1 MLPLRNAPKS
11 DLTAT
16 YTFYFLLGKRK
27 RFNQTSILRHL
38 KAKCEYRNCGKRIPD
53 VELIIDHKNHKNAD
67 TRWENIRVYCK
78 KHHDVDIHGHIPKRL
93 LR

>member
-11 DLTAT
+11 DLTTT

-38 KAKCEYRNCGKRIPD
+38 KAKCEYSKCDKHVD
-53 VELIIDHKNHKNAD
+53 LILDHKDHNNENSDWK
-67 TRWENIRVYCK
+67 NIRIFCRT
-78 KHHDVDIHGHIPKRL
+78 HHDKVHGHIKKQY